1 MMYPGMAEVMPMRE
15 AKIKIMK
22 MAIMGKIARNRM
34 MTCQ

>member
-1 MMYPGMAEVMPMRE
+1 MMCPGIAEVMPTRE

-34 MTCQ
+34 MTRQ